1 MACYL
6 VALSIST
13 PLARN
18 MNFLGIIGGF
28 GALQM
33 ENSGCGEFLVD
44 ATAPY

>member
-1 MACYL
+1 MAFYL
-6 VALSIST
+6 VALSTSIL
-13 PLARN
+13 LARN

-33 ENSGCGEFLVD
+33 ENSGCREFLVD